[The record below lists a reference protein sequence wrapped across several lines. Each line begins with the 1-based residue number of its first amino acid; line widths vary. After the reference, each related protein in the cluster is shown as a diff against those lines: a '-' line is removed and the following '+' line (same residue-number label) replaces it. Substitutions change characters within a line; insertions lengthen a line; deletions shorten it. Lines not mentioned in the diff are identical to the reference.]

1 MIWNSIVVMTVID
14 LIVILLTVAVLWNI
28 YKNRQMLRQLHLY
41 YGSLLILTGLIFI
54 VMFYVADISIM
65 HILPVFIHEEDA
77 MSAMSNLHLGYNW
90 IVTSVGIGL
99 IIASILYSNM
109 VLFPQIM
116 HLEDELKE
124 HASTDSL
131 TKAYN
136 RLKFDEIIESEIN
149 RSKRYDQ
156 MLSLIAFDIDH
167 FKTVNDNYGHLFGD
181 YVLKTIVN
189 LTKDNIRGVDY
200 LARWGGEEFMIIL
213 PETGLERAEALAQRI
228 KEEIENYKFKKI
240 VKVTVSFGVAQFK
253 KDDSEDTLIKRA
265 DDALYKAKNKGRNRV
280 EIGRN
285 RVEIGV

>member
-1 MIWNSIVVMTVID
+1 
-14 LIVILLTVAVLWNI
+14 
-28 YKNRQMLRQLHLY
+28 
-41 YGSLLILTGLIFI
+41 
-54 VMFYVADISIM
+54 MFYVADISIM
-65 HILPVFIHEEDA
+65 HILPIFIPQEDA

-136 RLKFDEIIESEIN
+136 RLKFDEIIEREIN

-156 MLSLIAFDIDH
+156 VLSLIAFDIDH
-167 FKTVNDNYGHLFGD
+167 FKTVNDNFGHLFGD

-228 KEEIENYKFKKI
+228 KEEIENYKFNKI

-280 EIGRN
+280 EIG
-285 RVEIGV
+285 V

>member
-99 IIASILYSNM
+99 IIASILYFNM

-228 KEEIENYKFKKI
+228 KEEIENYKFNKI
-240 VKVTVSFGVAQFK
+240 GKVTVSFGVAQFK

-280 EIGRN
+280 EIG
-285 RVEIGV
+285 V

>member
-65 HILPVFIHEEDA
+65 HILPIFIPQEDA

-99 IIASILYSNM
+99 IIASILYFNM

-213 PETGLERAEALAQRI
+213 PETGMERAEALAQRI
-228 KEEIENYKFKKI
+228 KEEIENYKFKKT

-253 KDDSEDTLIKRA
+253 KDDSENTLIKRA

-280 EIGRN
+280 EIG
-285 RVEIGV
+285 V

>member
-99 IIASILYSNM
+99 IIASILYFNM

-213 PETGLERAEALAQRI
+213 PETGMERAEALAQRI
-228 KEEIENYKFKKI
+228 KEEIENYKFNKI
-240 VKVTVSFGVAQFK
+240 GKVTVSFGVAQFK

-280 EIGRN
+280 EIG
-285 RVEIGV
+285 V